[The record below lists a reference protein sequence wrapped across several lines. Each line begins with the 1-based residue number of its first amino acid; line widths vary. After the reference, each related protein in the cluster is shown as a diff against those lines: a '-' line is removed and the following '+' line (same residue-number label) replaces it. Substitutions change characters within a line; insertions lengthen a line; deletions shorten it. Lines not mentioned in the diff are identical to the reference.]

1 MKNRCWCQAGLSL
14 FLFLLAACAA
24 NPNSAAAQQCSG
36 DLSIAYSELDISKAN
51 GFDGTVS
58 YVKAASLLTAAK
70 VQEEFGRYPN
80 CIEKVKRA
88 RAFIAKSKSG

>member
-14 FLFLLAACAA
+14 FLFLLAACEG

-36 DLSIAYSELDISKAN
+36 DLSHAYNELDISKAN
-51 GFDGTVS
+51 GFDGTVN
-58 YVKAASLLTAAK
+58 YAKAASLLTAAK
-70 VQEEFGRYPN
+70 VQEEFGHYPN
-80 CIEKVKRA
+80 CVEKVVRA